1 MTRWFILLCHRAVAV
16 GLGETKRPPPSVYP
30 FKRAVRRRGPP
41 TPMEQNGGQKW
52 SISGFP
58 FLQLTLTLRTLP
70 SLKMHARLGVRSALS
85 LTFLCPGEGHRERG
99 WLFPLKCFPVSKY
112 PEEKK
117 SIFQLYLHLQV
128 TYFHSNKKSNEKVE
142 VILSVLERVEMASVA
157 SSNFAVTDDG
167 RTCSAAPYLL
177 PSFRHGAEGRL
188 ARSLLAAVCHMGE
201 RGRKESNS
209 VPQSTTNLPFK
220 LF

>member
-30 FKRAVRRRGPP
+30 FKRAVRRRGTTNPDG
-41 TPMEQNGGQKW
+41 TERRGGQKW

-128 TYFHSNKKSNEKVE
+128 TYFHSNRKSNETLE
-142 VILSVLERVEMASVA
+142 IILSVLERVEMASVA

-188 ARSLLAAVCHMGE
+188 ARSFLPPFAIWEEEGGE
-201 RGRKESNS
+201 QFCPPKHD
-209 VPQSTTNLPFK
+209 
-220 LF
+220 